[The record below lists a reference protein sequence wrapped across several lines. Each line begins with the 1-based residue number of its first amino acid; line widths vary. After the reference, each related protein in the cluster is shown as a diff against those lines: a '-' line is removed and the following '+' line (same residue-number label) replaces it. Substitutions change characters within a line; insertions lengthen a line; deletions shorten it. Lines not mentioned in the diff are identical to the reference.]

1 MKNCHQYF
9 AFSKTSKQKSTK
21 TIGHLF
27 FIELWATSADKA
39 VFYYNNV
46 FINNEP
52 GKVKKN
58 TRSTT
63 FTEYLVRHPVLLI
76 PFVDIFEDLSMI

>member
-1 MKNCHQYF
+1 MKNCHQSF

-27 FIELWATSADKA
+27 FIGLWAKLADKA

-46 FINNEP
+46 LSLLSQ
-52 GKVKKN
+52 G
-58 TRSTT
+58 R
-63 FTEYLVRHPVLLI
+63 VLKRKIQEVLPLQSI
-76 PFVDIFEDLSMI
+76 WYGILYC